1 MTNIVRVPLF
11 YIPLKAIILIIN
23 ECLMLV
29 QFEMKKWR
37 SHTCVYHKHT
47 HGSLHFNFSS
57 FFFQV
62 ILDQISFVGI
72 NIIRPKNQN

>member
-1 MTNIVRVPLF
+1 
-11 YIPLKAIILIIN
+11 
-23 ECLMLV
+23 MLV